1 MKRYSII
8 ESIKYNLLATND
20 INGHI
25 SKDNTCT
32 SKEVVGG
39 YYRLLDPCGENLVGT
54 REPVN
59 SSVGIKTV
67 N

>member
-1 MKRYSII
+1 MIQ
-8 ESIKYNLLATND
+8 LLNQLNT
-20 INGHI
+20 IYWQLMILTGI

-39 YYRLLDPCGENLVGT
+39 YYRLLDPCGGNLVGT
-54 REPVN
+54 RELVN

>member
-1 MKRYSII
+1 MI
-8 ESIKYNLLATND
+8 LT
-20 INGHI
+20 GI